1 MRIRNCKE
9 QRMTPRTREDSREP
23 GIHRRTWKAHK
34 DHRTRELQAQL
45 RALERSSQNSLSQSQ
60 HPRGHS
66 RFSSSSLGKSR
77 MGEAFPWR
85 EERLLCLW
93 ILTLGSMR
101 SGQGD
106 SLAAPSLQK
115 HQTHP
120 PQGNPYSIPRI
131 PTEFCK
137 TTSEH
142 QNYRRKDLSLVS
154 ICPRNPRVSKIEGKA
169 PPSRKAPNSGREE
182 NPSLPISIKYKNT
195 VSMGISHCWER

>member
-1 MRIRNCKE
+1 MEGTQGPRNKGAPGPAPGSGAE
-9 QRMTPRTREDSREP
+9 QPEFPVT
-23 GIHRRTWKAHK
+23 I
-34 DHRTRELQAQL
+34 QQ
-45 RALERSSQNSLSQSQ
+45 
-60 HPRGHS
+60 PRGHS
-66 RFSSSSLGKSR
+66 RFSSSSWGR
-77 MGEAFPWR
+77 RRVGEAFPWR

-93 ILTLGSMR
+93 ILMFGSMR
-101 SGQGD
+101 SSQV
-106 SLAAPSLQK
+106 PSLQK

-154 ICPRNPRVSKIEGKA
+154 TCPGNWRESKIEGKA
-169 PPSRKAPNSGREE
+169 LPSRKTPNSGREE